1 MTSSL
6 QVIRDALPI
15 LAEGSLITLQITLIS
30 ISIAFF
36 IGLVFGL
43 LSVSKMAILRWI
55 AACYVTFIRGTPL
68 LVQIFFIYFGIPQ
81 GFDIK
86 IPAITAAIIAVSI
99 NAGAYMAEI
108 FRAGIQSIDA
118 GQMEAGR
125 SLGMTMLQTMR
136 FIILPQALR
145 RMLPAFVNQII
156 VSLKDTSLVSVIG
169 IRDLTNTGEII
180 ISNNFR
186 SMEIWGAVAVFYFII
201 IYFITLCVRYLE
213 KRSLPT

>member
-1 MTSSL
+1 
-6 QVIRDALPI
+6 
-15 LAEGSLITLQITLIS
+15 
-30 ISIAFF
+30 
-36 IGLVFGL
+36 
-43 LSVSKMAILRWI
+43 
-55 AACYVTFIRGTPL
+55 
-68 LVQIFFIYFGIPQ
+68 
-81 GFDIK
+81 
-86 IPAITAAIIAVSI
+86 
-99 NAGAYMAEI
+99 MAEI
-108 FRAGIQSIDA
+108 FRAGIQSIEA

-201 IYFITLCVRYLE
+201 IYIITLFVRYLE